1 MSANAGMKRCTGSLR
16 AKAPSSYS
24 IMAATE
30 VIGLVI
36 E

>member
-1 MSANAGMKRCTGSLR
+1 MNLETGSLSWN
-16 AKAPSSYS
+16 APSSNS

-30 VIGLVI
+30 VIGLVM